1 MSKKKKKKDKNTMCP
16 FACEKHALFSIAKT
30 KLEEQIKCIF
40 NKIYSNFVLAIE
52 KIMCFSHEIDT

>member
-1 MSKKKKKKDKNTMCP
+1 MCP